1 MSNSAKRKAA
11 IIGAGLA
18 GTTAGLGLVEAG
30 FDVTIYSDRDRS
42 ALRNDVPPTG
52 TAILFGQALEHDS
65 EIIENLYD
73 TGLSTGMSVRIAAGS
88 GDTLAPVL
96 GFDVPFKFNGQVKGQ
111 AVDVRLRADDRLG
124 RFLARGGKF
133 NVQAVTPDDVDA
145 IAAAV
150 DLTLIATGKG
160 GLASLFP
167 VDPAHSTYTEPQRHL
182 LLATFKGLN
191 RADSAFAYRSSDGG
205 HHNILNIHAEYGEAF
220 FGPYQHK
227 DIGASWTFLGFAR
240 PGSPW
245 IDIFNSAVDTQTVRD
260 AVVTLFATYF
270 PDDAPLIEQTV
281 PLREDKHSWFRGAVS
296 PTVRKAV
303 ATTANGHV
311 IASIGDTAI
320 AVDPIAAQ
328 GAQNTVVQ
336 IALLLRAVKSHDG
349 KFTYDWLNEQ
359 FKTHWRYRGEAATEA
374 TRLFLGDPKYATHA
388 ELILPAAAVN
398 ADVGSAFFSL
408 LHEPQ
413 PLLNIQ
419 TRDDI
424 LKFIED
430 HAGEPAENLLAKF
443 KSPTA
448 FTRAEAPEPVAGS

>member
-1 MSNSAKRKAA
+1 MSDSARRKVA

-18 GTTAGLGLVEAG
+18 GATAGLGLVEAG

-65 EIIENLYD
+65 EIIEDLYD
-73 TGLSTGMSVRIAAGS
+73 SGVSTGMSARISAGS

-96 GFDVPFKFNGQVKGQ
+96 GFDVPFKFDGRVKGQ

-124 RFLARGGKF
+124 RFLARGGKLK
-133 NVQAVTPDDVDA
+133 VQAVTPADVDA
-145 IAAAV
+145 IAGAA
-150 DLTLIATGKG
+150 DLTLVATGKG

-167 VDPAHSTYTEPQRHL
+167 IDPVHSTYTEPQRHL
-182 LLATFKGLN
+182 LLATFKGLE

-205 HHNILNIHAEYGEAF
+205 RHNILNIHAEFGEVF

-245 IDIFNSAVDTQTVRD
+245 VDLFNSAIDTQTVRD
-260 AVVTLFATYF
+260 VVVKLFATYF
-270 PDDAPLIEQTV
+270 PDDVALIEQIE
-281 PLREDKHSWFRGAVS
+281 PLHEDQYSWFRGAVS
-296 PTVRKAV
+296 PIVRRAV
-303 ATTANGHV
+303 ATTANGHA
-311 IASIGDTAI
+311 IAAIGDTAI

-336 IALLLRAVKSHDG
+336 AASLLSAIKSYDG
-349 KFTYDWLNEQ
+349 KFTHDWLNEQ
-359 FKTHWRYRGEAATEA
+359 FSKHWRYRGEAATEA
-374 TRLFLGDPKYATHA
+374 TRLFLGDQKYAVHA

-398 ADVGSAFFSL
+398 ADVGSAFFGL
-408 LHEPQ
+408 LSEPQ
-413 PLLNIQ
+413 PLLAIQ

-424 LKFIED
+424 LKFIET
-430 HAGEPAENLLAKF
+430 HAGEPAEELLAKF

-448 FTRAEAPEPVAGS
+448 FRRADPPELVASS